1 MLIKVGENE
10 YDLSRLTIVEA
21 EAIENVTGQK
31 MQDALGSGTA
41 SSLRALVWVAMK
53 RQEPTLRYKDVD
65 FALEDVE
72 VITPD
77 EAEAETDP
85 TPDPEADTPK

>member
-1 MLIKVGENE
+1 MEIKVADKS

-21 EAIENVTGQK
+21 EAIEKVTGQK

-53 RQEPTLRYKDVD
+53 RQEPTLRYTDVD

-72 VITPD
+72 VITPED
-77 EAEAETDP
+77 EGADP
-85 TPDPEADTPK
+85 TPDPATDTDV

>member
-1 MLIKVGENE
+1 MLIKVGNNE

-21 EAIENVTGQK
+21 EAIEKVTGQK

-53 RQEPTLRYKDVD
+53 RQEPTLRYTDVD

-77 EAEAETDP
+77 EDADADP

>member
-1 MLIKVGENE
+1 MEIKVADQS

-21 EAIENVTGQK
+21 EAIEKVTGQK

-53 RQEPTLRYKDVD
+53 RQEPTLRYSDVD

-72 VITPD
+72 VITPED
-77 EAEAETDP
+77 ESADP
-85 TPDPEADTPK
+85 TPDPATDTGV

>member
-1 MLIKVGENE
+1 MEIKVADQS

-21 EAIENVTGQK
+21 EAIEKVTGQK

-41 SSLRALVWVAMK
+41 ASLRALVWVAMK
-53 RQEPTLRYKDVD
+53 RQEPTLRYTDVD

-72 VITPD
+72 VVTD
-77 EAEAETDP
+77 DEEAEGADP
-85 TPDPEADTPK
+85 TTPPSADTDA

>member
-1 MLIKVGENE
+1 MEIKVADES

-21 EAIENVTGQK
+21 EAIEKVTGQK
-31 MQDALGSGTA
+31 MEDALGSGTA

-53 RQEPTLRYKDVD
+53 RQNPELRYSDVD

-77 EAEAETDP
+77 EDP
-85 TPDPEADTPK
+85 TADPQEVTPA

>member
-1 MLIKVGENE
+1 MEIKVADKS

-21 EAIENVTGQK
+21 EAIEKATGQK

-41 SSLRALVWVAMK
+41 ASLRALVWVAMK
-53 RQEPTLRYKDVD
+53 RQEPTLRYSDVD

-72 VITPD
+72 VVADD
-77 EAEAETDP
+77 EDAEADPTTDP
-85 TPDPEADTPK
+85 SADTAD